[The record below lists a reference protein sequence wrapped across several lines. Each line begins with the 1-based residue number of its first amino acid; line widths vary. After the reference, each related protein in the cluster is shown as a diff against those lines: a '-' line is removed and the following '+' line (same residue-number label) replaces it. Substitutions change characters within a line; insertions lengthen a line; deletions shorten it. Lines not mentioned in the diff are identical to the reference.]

1 MMCIVDDGQLK
12 NNLQI
17 TTLAVGG
24 ASFVGSYFSYSPEIA
39 ARYMTYFEL
48 SISTDLMWIAGRKT
62 CRWHTNCAI
71 TKGAMSI
78 VHTHGILCAFSGY
91 SWILNPQTQ
100 FSIP

>member
-39 ARYMTYFEL
+39 ARYMTCFEL
-48 SISTDLMWIAGRKT
+48 SISTDLMSSACQKT
-62 CRWHTNCAI
+62 CEWHTIGAI
-71 TKGAMSI
+71 TKGTMK
-78 VHTHGILCAFSGY
+78 
-91 SWILNPQTQ
+91 
-100 FSIP
+100 